1 MPIYEYGC
9 KKCGNKFELI
19 RRLPKRDDPAPCPK
33 CNSKTPKRIE
43 MQRVAVPRGVRPNA
57 AMGEGEAEDF
67 LDGGDFDGMDDFDF
81 DDDF

>member
-19 RRLPKRDDPAPCPK
+19 RRLGARDDAAPCPQCK
-33 CNSKTPKRIE
+33 SKTPKRIE
-43 MQRVAVPRGVRPNA
+43 MQRVAVPRGTRPNA
-57 AMGEGEAEDF
+57 AEGEGEAEDF
-67 LDGGDFDGMDDFDF
+67 LDGGDDFGMDDFDF